1 LIVAA
6 LPKHSATKVSVKFG
20 GKASCTGWRIRT
32 EYEAVDGMRNVK
44 AYATEKTCPSVTVL

>member
-1 LIVAA
+1 MIVAA